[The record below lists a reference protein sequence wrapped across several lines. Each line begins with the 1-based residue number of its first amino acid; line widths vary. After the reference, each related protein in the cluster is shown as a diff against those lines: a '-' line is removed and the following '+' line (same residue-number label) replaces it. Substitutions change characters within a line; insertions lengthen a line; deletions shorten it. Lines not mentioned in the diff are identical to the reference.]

1 VKKLKLS
8 SFAKINLGLWI
19 LNKRKDGYHN
29 IFSIIQALDLA
40 DRIQLEKIPSGIVL
54 KSDSP
59 KVPRNAR
66 NLAFKAA
73 KIFLAGSEVK
83 SGVKIFIKKKIPIEA
98 GLGGGSS
105 NAAFVLMGLNKLFG
119 TKIPAQKLAQ
129 WSEKIGSDVPFF
141 FSTGTAFVRGR
152 GEKVK
157 SVALPLDYWVVLVKP
172 PFSVSSRW
180 AYSNFKFDLTKTHPV
195 LNFKSQRNPNNFEEM
210 LNLCKND
217 LETTVSKKFLIIRQI
232 KSQMSKQG
240 AVLSAMSGSGP
251 TVFGIFK
258 DKPQAREVMTKFKNQ
273 KYTVFIA
280 RPINWPR

>member
-1 VKKLKLS
+1 MKSLKLS
-8 SFAKINLGLWI
+8 SYAKINLGLWV

-40 DRIQLEKIPSGIVL
+40 DRIQLEKIPAGIVL
-54 KSDSP
+54 KTNSP

-73 KIFLAGSEVK
+73 KIFLAGTKVK
-83 SGVKIFIKKKIPIEA
+83 SGVKITIKKKIPIEA

-105 NAAFVLMGLNKLFG
+105 NAAFVLKGLNKLFG
-119 TKIPAQKLAQ
+119 TKIPAKKLAK

-141 FSTGTAFVRGR
+141 FSSGTAFVRGR
-152 GEKVK
+152 GDKVR
-157 SVALPLDYWVVLVKP
+157 SVAFPLDYWVVLVKP

-195 LNFKSQRNPNNFEEM
+195 LNLKSQRNPNNFGEM

-217 LETTVSKKFLIIRQI
+217 LETTVSKKFPIIKQI
-232 KSQMSKQG
+232 KSQMLKQV
-240 AVLSAMSGSGP
+240 AMFSAMSGSGP

-258 DKPQAREVMTKFKNQ
+258 DKLQAWEVMKKFKSRQ
-273 KYTVFIA
+273 YAVFIA
-280 RPINWPR
+280 RPINW

>member
-1 VKKLKLS
+1 MKSLKLS
-8 SFAKINLGLWI
+8 SYAKINLGLWV

-29 IFSIIQALDLA
+29 IFSVIQALDLA
-40 DRIQLEKIPSGIVL
+40 DQIYLEKIPAGIVL
-54 KSDSP
+54 KTDSP

-73 KIFLAGSEVK
+73 KIFLAGTEVK
-83 SGVKIFIKKKIPIEA
+83 SGIKIFIKKKIPIEA

-105 NAAFVLMGLNKLFG
+105 NAAFVLKGLNKLFG
-119 TKIPAQKLAQ
+119 TKIPAKKLAK

-141 FSTGTAFVRGR
+141 FSSGTAFVRGR

-180 AYSNFKFDLTKTHPV
+180 AYSNFKFDLTNPTM
-195 LNFKSQRNPNNFEEM
+195 LFNFSSQRNPNNFGEM

-217 LETTVSKKFLIIRQI
+217 LETTVSKKFLIIKQIRRQML
-232 KSQMSKQG
+232 KHG
-240 AVLSAMSGSGP
+240 ALLSAMSGSGP
-251 TVFGIFK
+251 VVFGIFK
-258 DKPQAREVMTKFKNQ
+258 NKLQAREVVKKFKNRQ
-273 KYTVFIA
+273 HAVFIA
-280 RPINWPR
+280 RPINW